1 MVNKECIECGNRE
14 NLLLSGGQF
23 CGGDWWICQS
33 CDDKNKKFAQWMKSE
48 EFLDLVHKANKGEKY
63 GSKD

>member
-1 MVNKECIECGNRE
+1 MVNKECIECGNIE
-14 NLLLSGGQF
+14 NLLISGGQF

>member
-1 MVNKECIECGNRE
+1 MNSCESCGSKEDLIE
-14 NLLLSGGQF
+14 SGGQF
-23 CGGDWWICQS
+23 CGGDWWICPS

-48 EFLDLVHKANKGEKY
+48 EFLDLVHKDNKGELY